1 MDDPSLSN
9 QNYVVIVKD
18 SNKEVKVTF
27 EPNTLSMSTEMLLDF
42 QM

>member
-1 MDDPSLSN
+1 MDDPSSSN
-9 QNYVVIVKD
+9 QNDAVIVKD

>member
-1 MDDPSLSN
+1 MDDPSSSN

-18 SNKEVKVTF
+18 SNREVKVTF
-27 EPNTLSMSTEMLLDF
+27 EPNTLSMSTEMLLNF